1 MKKKLVFIIVVI
13 LLILSGMNI
22 YADENNIIEIENT
35 NVLEN
40 ELLPNNIVTNTI
52 IDESKEINNTEETIN
67 RCTNK
72 RRTRNRA
79 LSRN

>member
-52 IDESKEINNTEETIN
+52 IDESKEINNTK
-67 RCTNK
+67 K
-72 RRTRNRA
+72 R
-79 LSRN
+79 